1 MTLATKTP
9 GFRATEML
17 SPTHG
22 LVFPA
27 LRAIVRT
34 LLNRRAAYRV
44 SELPDYLLKDIGLKR
59 DDVHEA
65 LHADWREDPTF
76 KLALAAARRRGRI
89 QPWRD

>member
-1 MTLATKTP
+1 MTLAAKTP
-9 GFRATEML
+9 RFRLADIL
-17 SPTHG
+17 APVQG
-22 LVFPA
+22 PAIPA

-44 SELPDYLLKDIGLKR
+44 SELPDHLLKDIGLKR

-76 KLALAAARRRGRI
+76 KMALAAARRRRI
-89 QPWRD
+89 GPDRD